1 MSRAPSLLCFEAS
14 CGCSHRASSRC
25 PLFAKPRDLE
35 TERHT
40 PMTRRDNVAGAME
53 FGFRRSV
60 LIDERCF
67 TRSHWEDVKGGLGLE
82 DFV

>member
-1 MSRAPSLLCFEAS
+1 
-14 CGCSHRASSRC
+14 
-25 PLFAKPRDLE
+25 
-35 TERHT
+35 
-40 PMTRRDNVAGAME
+40 MTRRDNVAGAME